1 MSTIIKVRGYHIDV
15 FQHVNNGRYLEFME
29 AARWDLLAE
38 SDMLRWLNNNKIAFV
53 VANININYRHPAVL
67 GDELEVKSS
76 LQELRNKSGSFFQE
90 IIRKGDNRIIADSM
104 TTFVCVDLKTQQ
116 TLVLEGELRERFG
129 EFKNEAVK

>member
-29 AARWDLLAE
+29 AARWDLLSE
-38 SDMLRWLNNNKIAFV
+38 SDTLLWLNNNKIAFI

-90 IIRKGDNRIIADSM
+90 IIRKGDNRIIADALI
-104 TTFVCVDLKTQQ
+104 TFVCVDLKTQQ
-116 TLVLEGELRERFG
+116 TLVLEGELRERLS
-129 EFKNEAVK
+129 EFKNEIVK